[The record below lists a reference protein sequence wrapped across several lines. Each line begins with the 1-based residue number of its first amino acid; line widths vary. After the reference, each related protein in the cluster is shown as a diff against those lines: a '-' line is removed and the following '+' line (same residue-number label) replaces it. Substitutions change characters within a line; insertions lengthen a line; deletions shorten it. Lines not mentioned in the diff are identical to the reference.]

1 VLASVII
8 RTYNESKHL
17 GEVLRRLGQQD
28 LDRSEFEVIVVDSGS
43 TDGSREIGVEA
54 GARLITIDKSD
65 FSFGRSLNRGCSA
78 AKGEYCVLLSGHCL
92 PMQDDWLRKLV
103 TPLCDGTV
111 TYTYGRQVGNST
123 SKFSECQLFAK
134 QFPETSKIPQEGHFC
149 NNANAALP
157 RKLWE
162 EHRFDEDLTGL
173 EDMEL
178 AKRFVGSGLQVG
190 YVAEAS
196 VLHLHEEDWP
206 MVRRRYEREAIALQ
220 YIMPQIHVGFR
231 DFVRYF
237 ASAVL
242 LDVSAAIEQRVARRK
257 LREIVMF
264 RLMQYWG
271 TYQGNH
277 EHRKSSR
284 EMKEVYFYP
293 R

>member
-1 VLASVII
+1 MLASVII

-17 GEVLRRLGQQD
+17 GEVLRRLSRQD
-28 LDRSEFEVIVVDSGS
+28 LGRSEFEVIVVDSGS
-43 TDGSREIGVEA
+43 TDGSREIAVES
-54 GARLITIDKSD
+54 GARLVTIDKSE

-78 AKGEYCVLLSGHCL
+78 ASGEQCVFLSGHCI
-92 PMQDDWLRKLV
+92 PMHDNWLRKLV
-103 TPLCDGTV
+103 SPLRDDGIA
-111 TYTYGRQVGNST
+111 YAYGRQIGNST

-134 QFPETSKIPQEGHFC
+134 QFPETSKIPQEGFFC

-157 RKLWE
+157 RRLWE
-162 EHRFDEDLTGL
+162 ERGFDEDLTGL

-178 AKRFVGSGLQVG
+178 AKRLVGSGLHVG
-190 YVAEAS
+190 YAADAP

-220 YIMPQIHVGFR
+220 FIMPQIHVQFR

-237 ASAVL
+237 VSGVL
-242 LDVSAAIEQRVARRK
+242 LDIAAAMEQRVVVKK
-257 LREIVMF
+257 LHEIVMF

-271 TYQGNH
+271 TYRGNH
-277 EHRKSSR
+277 EHRRSSR

-293 R
+293 K